1 MAECKPGQVY
11 DKKAKKCVMKQN
23 RVGIEG
29 LYRTKDI
36 PTSKSWL
43 KKVKE
48 KNKGKTSDMLKRFP
62 PGYDMKNPP
71 PNVVPNPRLE
81 LPKFGEKKHHIPLKN
96 KKKGSK

>member
-1 MAECKPGQVY
+1 MEDCKAGQVY
-11 DKKAKKCVMKQN
+11 DKKAKKCVMKQK
-23 RVGIEG
+23 G
-29 LYRTKDI
+29 LDRTKDI

-48 KNKGKTSDMLKRFP
+48 KHGGEEKDMLYRFP
-62 PGYDMKNPP
+62 PGYSMENPP
-71 PNVVPNPRLE
+71 PNIIPKPK